1 MYFFFGYL
9 IREERQILILENL
22 YYSINGFELV
32 ADFEV
37 PRGSKVAVIGPS
49 GAGKSTLL
57 SLIAGFV
64 SPNRGKIIIDNQD
77 VSKQK
82 PNKRSVTSIFQDG
95 NLFPHLTVEQNIG
108 LGIRPDLKLNDSQL
122 EILNKA
128 IIRVGL
134 SGFAKRSPGT
144 LSGGQQSRVSLARSL
159 VRDQPILLLDEP
171 FSALGPSLKYDMLNL
186 VNEIADEKKLT
197 LLFVSHEPQDV
208 KKICDLSIVVGDGC
222 VFSPVETGKLFENP
236 PNVLKDYL

>member
-1 MYFFFGYL
+1 M

-134 SGFAKRSPGT
+134 SSFAKINPGT

-222 VFSPVETGKLFENP
+222 VFSPVETGKLFENT

>member
-1 MYFFFGYL
+1 M
-9 IREERQILILENL
+9 EEKQILTLENL
-22 YYSINGFELV
+22 YYSINGFELA
-32 ADFEV
+32 ADFQV

-49 GAGKSTLL
+49 GSGKSTLL

-64 SPNRGKIIIDNQD
+64 SPNKGKVIIDNHD
-77 VSKQK
+77 VSEQK
-82 PNKRSVTSIFQDG
+82 PNERYVTSIFQDG

-108 LGIRPDLKLNDSQL
+108 LGISPSLKLNDSQM

-128 IIRVGL
+128 IVRVGL

-159 VRDQPILLLDEP
+159 VRDHPILLLDEP
-171 FSALGPSLKYDMLNL
+171 FSALGPSLKSDMLNL

-197 LLFVSHEPQDV
+197 FLFVSHEPQDV
-208 KKICDLSIVVGDGC
+208 RKICNLSIVVGDGC
-222 VFSPVETGKLFENP
+222 AFPPIETRELFKNP
-236 PNVLKDYL
+236 PKILKDYL

>member
-1 MYFFFGYL
+1 
-9 IREERQILILENL
+9 
-22 YYSINGFELV
+22 
-32 ADFEV
+32 
-37 PRGSKVAVIGPS
+37 
-49 GAGKSTLL
+49 L
-57 SLIAGFV
+57 S
-64 SPNRGKIIIDNQD
+64 S
-77 VSKQK
+77 
-82 PNKRSVTSIFQDG
+82 
-95 NLFPHLTVEQNIG
+95 
-108 LGIRPDLKLNDSQL
+108 
-122 EILNKA
+122 
-128 IIRVGL
+128 
-134 SGFAKRSPGT
+134 FAKRSPGT

-222 VFSPVETGKLFENP
+222 VFSPVETEKLFENP